1 MLPEELIPKLFSPTR
16 HYIDLATIQRT
27 IEAEALTYEDSTIKG
42 YLHIWQTEDKLHDA
56 GRGWYSD
63 LPTRLLPNPLSRPL
77 PEINDHLAKH
87 FPLLDYTLW
96 STRQLT
102 PFFHHLPGKHATFLM
117 VDRDALEPI
126 ADSLREAGQN
136 VIVHPLGKDAKN
148 FALKSDHTLILRP
161 RLASDHTEK
170 MASTEQTLVDLYHEN
185 EKLSLFDQSEYQRI
199 FQNIASSY
207 RLNIPALSRYAE
219 RRKIDSAHL
228 LHLGG
233 IQSPRS

>member
-1 MLPEELIPKLFSPTR
+1 MLPPELITQLFSPER

-27 IEAEALTYEDSTIKG
+27 IETQALTYEDSTIKS
-42 YLHIWQTEDKLHDA
+42 YLHRWQKEGKLQDA

-63 LPTRLLPNPLSRPL
+63 LPKTLQPSEIAPPLT
-77 PEINDHLAKH
+77 EIRDHLEKH
-87 FPLLDYTLW
+87 FPLLHHTLW

-136 VIVHPLGKDAKN
+136 VVVHPLGKDAKN
-148 FALKSDHTLILRP
+148 FTLKSEHTLILRP
-161 RLASDHTEK
+161 RLASDHTEQF
-170 MASTEQTLVDLYHEN
+170 APTEQTLVDLYHEN
-185 EKLSLFDQSEYQRI
+185 QKLSLIDESEYQAL

-207 RLNIPALSRYAE
+207 RLNIPALARYAE
-219 RRKIDSAHL
+219 RRKIDSDHL
-228 LHLGG
+228 LKLGG
-233 IQSPRS
+233 IIS